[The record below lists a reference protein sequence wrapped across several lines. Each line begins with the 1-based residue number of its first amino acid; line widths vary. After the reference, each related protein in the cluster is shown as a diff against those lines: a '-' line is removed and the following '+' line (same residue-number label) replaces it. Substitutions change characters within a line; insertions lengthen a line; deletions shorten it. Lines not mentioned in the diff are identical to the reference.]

1 MSKRD
6 RESGIQNSGLEIERP
21 KPGVEDGGMS
31 IEADNKFIPP
41 SSIRNPDVL
50 KRMRWRCRRGLL
62 ELDIFLQPFV
72 ALHYANLSDAEIL
85 VFDEL
90 LDMPDNTLWDMMTGR
105 QQTDNQAQLALLDKI
120 KSV

>member
-1 MSKRD
+1 MSKRGRENGIMD
-6 RESGIQNSGLEIERP
+6 RGFEIEKSEPR
-21 KPGVEDGGMS
+21 DGSMR
-31 IEADNKFIPP
+31 IEADNKLIPL
-41 SSIRNPDVL
+41 SSIHNPDVL

-72 ALHYANLSDAEIL
+72 ALHYASLSDAEIL
-85 VFDEL
+85 AFDEL

-105 QQTDNQAQLALLDKI
+105 QQTDNQAQQALLDKI